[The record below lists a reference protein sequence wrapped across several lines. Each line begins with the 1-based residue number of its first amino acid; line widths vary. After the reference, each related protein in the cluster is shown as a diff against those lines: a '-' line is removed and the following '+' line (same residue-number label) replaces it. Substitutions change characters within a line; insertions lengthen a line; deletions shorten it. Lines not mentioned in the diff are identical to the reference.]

1 MLSEAP
7 AAPAL
12 VYLLADNLDAALAA
26 GEDLLKSSVTWHGCD
41 ARSAE
46 ELSETRPKER
56 EALEAIR
63 SLELILLARVL
74 KSRESA
80 MELAKSES
88 HIRSIAKLYSAGTA
102 LLADTVDEL
111 ADTSNVDFDS
121 GDCMTAYLRSRGL
134 IAEDAP
140 APAEGQ
146 AITITEDFRLCGLL
160 PLGAVLDLVASFL
173 DTLETHYDLYDPAE
187 RSASAQRAGE
197 QASSPAEALF

>member
-12 VYLLADNLDAALAA
+12 VYLLADNLDSALAA

-41 ARSAE
+41 ARSAV

-56 EALEAIR
+56 EALDAIR

-88 HIRSIAKLYSAGTA
+88 QIRMIAKLYTAGTA

-111 ADTSNVDFDS
+111 ADTSGADFDS

-134 IAEDAP
+134 IADDAP

-146 AITITEDFRLCGLL
+146 DITITEDFLLCGVV
-160 PLGAVLDLVASFL
+160 PLGVALNLVAQFL
-173 DTLETHYDLYDPAE
+173 DTLETHYDLYDA
-187 RSASAQRAGE
+187 AGQTAAAQRAGE
-197 QASSPAEALF
+197 PTPAEALY

>member
-26 GEDLLKSSVTWHGCD
+26 GEDLLKTSVTWHGCD

-46 ELSETRPKER
+46 ELCETRPKER
-56 EALEAIR
+56 EAFDAIR

-80 MELAKSES
+80 AELSKSES
-88 HIRSIAKLYSAGTA
+88 HIKQIAKLYTAGTA
-102 LLADTVDEL
+102 LLADTIDEL
-111 ADTSNVDFDS
+111 ADTSSVEFDS
-121 GDCMTAYLRSRGL
+121 GDCVTAYLRSRGL
-134 IAEDAP
+134 IADDAA

-146 AITITEDFRLCGLL
+146 AITITEDFLMCGVV
-160 PLGAVLDLVASFL
+160 PLGAVLDLVALFL
-173 DTLETHYDLYDPAE
+173 DTLETHYDLYDTAE
-187 RSASAQRAGE
+187 PTATSQRAGE
-197 QASSPAEALF
+197 KAPAEALY